1 MLPVNVVRDERSIEG
16 NTEPFSGQE
25 EEEIEEDV
33 EDVLGQ
39 HLVKYHDDEVVKV
52 INKVI
57 TRGVRL
63 AHWSIGFL

>member
-25 EEEIEEDV
+25 EEEVEEDV
-33 EDVLGQ
+33 EDVLRQ
-39 HLVKYHDDEVVKV
+39 HLDRYCDNEVVKV
-52 INKVI
+52 INKLI
-57 TRGVRL
+57 TRGLRL